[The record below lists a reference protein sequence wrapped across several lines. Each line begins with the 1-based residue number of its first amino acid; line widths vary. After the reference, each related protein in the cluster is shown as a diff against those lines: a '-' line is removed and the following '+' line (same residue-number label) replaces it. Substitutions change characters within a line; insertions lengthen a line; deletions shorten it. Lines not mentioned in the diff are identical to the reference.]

1 MKENRFTLYVL
12 IKKYKKDCQTVYKP
26 ITFSLNENYVFA
38 KKEQLRNKVEGE
50 YSVYLMEVEETK
62 FNKYPLSYINMLLDE
77 LYGSDIHVPY
87 DEDDNIP
94 CDNYDE
100 VFGDEDEI

>member
-1 MKENRFTLYVL
+1 MKENRFILYVL
-12 IKKYKKDCQTVYKP
+12 IKKYKENCQTVYKP

-38 KKEQLRNKVEGE
+38 KKEQLRNKCDGD

-77 LYGSDIHVPY
+77 LYGNEIHVPY
-87 DEDDNIP
+87 EEDCEIP

-100 VFGDEDEI
+100 IFGDNNDF

>member
-1 MKENRFTLYVL
+1 MKENRFILYVL
-12 IKKYKKDCQTVYKP
+12 IKKYKENCQTVYKP

-38 KKEQLRNKVEGE
+38 KKEQLRNKVDGD

-77 LYGSDIHVPY
+77 LYGNEIHVPY
-87 DEDDNIP
+87 EEDCEIP

-100 VFGDEDEI
+100 IFGDEDDF